1 MSEAKP
7 PRPRRVRSVSES
19 LLSIVLGLEAVLMF
33 FVILAAFGVKA
44 LPPAIAFG
52 GGIALIVALLFS
64 GRLLRYPWGVWVG
77 WFLQAVLI
85 ALGIVLPV
93 MYFIGIGFTAIW
105 VYCFV
110 KGRQI
115 DIAKRAAQEEAS

>member
-1 MSEAKP
+1 
-7 PRPRRVRSVSES
+7 VSES

-33 FVILAAFGVKA
+33 FVMLTAFGVKV

-52 GGIALIVALLFS
+52 GGIALIVALLFA
-64 GRLLRYPWGVWVG
+64 GRLLRYSWGVWVG
-77 WFLQAVLI
+77 WLLQAALI

-93 MYFIGIGFTAIW
+93 MYVIGIGFTGIW

-115 DIAKRAAQEEAS
+115 DISKRAAQEEGS

>member
-1 MSEAKP
+1 MSEPKP

-19 LLSIVLGLEAVLMF
+19 LLSIVLALEAVLLF
-33 FVILAAFGVKA
+33 FVMLTAFGVKA
-44 LPPAIAFG
+44 LPPASAFG
-52 GGIALIVALLFS
+52 GGIALIVALVLTA
-64 GRLLRYPWGVWVG
+64 RLLRYSWGVWLG
-77 WFLQAVLI
+77 WLLQVVLI
-85 ALGIVLPV
+85 AIGLVLPV
-93 MYFIGIGFTAIW
+93 MYFIGTGFAAIW

>member
-1 MSEAKP
+1 MSEPKP
-7 PRPRRVRSVSES
+7 PRPRRLRSVSES

-33 FVILAAFGVKA
+33 FVMLTAFGVRA
-44 LPPAIAFG
+44 LPPAVAFG

-77 WFLQAVLI
+77 WALQAVLI

-93 MYFIGIGFTAIW
+93 MFFIGTGFTAIW

>member
-1 MSEAKP
+1 
-7 PRPRRVRSVSES
+7 VSES

-33 FVILAAFGVKA
+33 FVMLTAFGVKA

-52 GGIALIVALLFS
+52 GGVALIVALLFA
-64 GRLLRYPWGVWVG
+64 GRLLRYSWGVWVG
-77 WFLQAVLI
+77 WLLQAALI

-93 MYFIGIGFTAIW
+93 MYFIGIGFTGIW

>member
-1 MSEAKP
+1 MTEP
-7 PRPRRVRSVSES
+7 TPRRPRRTRSVSEI
-19 LLSIVLGLEAVLMF
+19 LLSIVLALEAVLMF
-33 FVILAAFGVKA
+33 FVMLTAFGVKA
-44 LPPAIAFG
+44 LPPAVAFG
-52 GGIALIVALLFS
+52 GGIALIVVLLFA

-77 WFLQAVLI
+77 WILQVVLI

-93 MYFIGIGFTAIW
+93 MYFLGAVFTGIW

>member
-1 MSEAKP
+1 MTEP
-7 PRPRRVRSVSES
+7 TPRRPRRTRSVSEI
-19 LLSIVLGLEAVLMF
+19 LLSIVLALEAVLMF
-33 FVILAAFGVKA
+33 FVMLTAFGVKA
-44 LPPAIAFG
+44 LPPAVAFG
-52 GGIALIVALLFS
+52 GGIALIVVLLFA

-77 WFLQAVLI
+77 WILQVVLI

-93 MYFIGIGFTAIW
+93 MYFIGAVFTGIW